1 MINKEI
7 FEYCVIHG
15 FNRQTYELVA
25 EKNNITYLQVETYIR
40 SYIKETATPEEKE
53 IYHKFLKQNQLQRQE
68 DQKKIYRQRYIIFHY
83 LIKNNLSR
91 ISILRIANYF
101 KIDIKEAQS
110 SFDIY
115 LRKHATEEEKD
126 QVRKLKK
133 HPSKIRNNKEF
144 RASTLPQYRQWFNII
159 LAYNFNPLI
168 IEELI
173 STNNL
178 TEKEFDE
185 IISIYYQTFATKQE
199 QEQCKQ
205 SLTLKNKKT
214 DLVIY
219 DYLVYKEFLT
229 ESIFHVQKEYQLS
242 YDEVI
247 GIISKY
253 YLSKNKSQIKE
264 EVKARVK
271 KLISK

>member
-25 EKNNITYLQVETYIR
+25 KKNNITYLQVETYIR

-133 HPSKIRNNKEF
+133 HPNKIRNNKEF
-144 RASTLPQYRQWFNII
+144 RASTLPQYKQWFNIM
-159 LAYNFNPLI
+159 LAYKFNPLI
-168 IEELI
+168 IEEII
-173 STNNL
+173 SANNL

-199 QEQCKQ
+199 QEQYDK
-205 SLTLKNKKT
+205 LFLLKNKRT